1 MTVKKLIMK
10 LMEMPEDMEVILYS
24 EREESAGEVYAV
36 DVETT
41 ERPDDMVYCKG
52 DHPFDYDPDTYERNN
67 GYKEAVI
74 IKGD

>member
-1 MTVKKLIMK
+1 MTVKQLILK

-24 EREESAGEVYAV
+24 EREESAGSVYAV
-36 DVETT
+36 AVETT

-52 DHPFDYDPDTYERNN
+52 DHPFDYDPDTYRRNN

-74 IKGD
+74 IKGE